1 MWLYKLII
9 ICVILSRN
17 VIREMVCVKKI
28 MVLAVLIMTL
38 VVSCSY
44 LEEAEKEQRERG
56 VECRY
61 GKRGGLENCRYIN

>member
-1 MWLYKLII
+1 MKKIIILII
-9 ICVILSRN
+9 LLAN
-17 VIREMVCVKKI
+17 VM
-28 MVLAVLIMTL
+28 
-38 VVSCSY
+38 SCSY

>member
-1 MWLYKLII
+1 M
-9 ICVILSRN
+9 
-17 VIREMVCVKKI
+17 KKI

-44 LEEAEKEQRERG
+44 LEEKEQRERG

>member
-1 MWLYKLII
+1 
-9 ICVILSRN
+9 
-17 VIREMVCVKKI
+17 MVCVKKI